1 MTTEVQSP
9 RLVRAQ
15 ADAARMARRRGWR
28 RRLPLLPALVYLIIT
43 TQLPFLAAI
52 VVSFM
57 RWQAL
62 YPDRRGFAGLDN
74 YVQLFTDA
82 GLRRSVYVTVLL
94 TVTVVGVSLVLGLA
108 IALLLDRKFFG
119 RSVVRTMM
127 IAPFLVV
134 PIAAALMWKHAIL
147 NPSYGLLNGT
157 LTWIWG
163 LFGSDN
169 PPQPAWL
176 TQWPL
181 LSIELSLIWQWT
193 PFMMLILL
201 AGLQSMPRDA
211 VEAARIDGAA
221 GPQIFRYLT
230 LPHLRRYI
238 ELSVILGA
246 VFIVQNFDHVFT
258 MTSGALGTANI
269 PYTIYQTFFQRQDYG
284 LAAAMGV
291 TVVVAT
297 LILANFGLRAVSS
310 LQKESR

>member
-1 MTTEVQSP
+1 MTTDVQSP
-9 RLVRAQ
+9 RLARAE
-15 ADAARMARRRGWR
+15 ADAARAARRRAWR

-74 YVQLFTDA
+74 YIQLFTEP
-82 GLRRSVYVTVLL
+82 GLRRSVLVTVLL
-94 TVTVVGVSLVLGLA
+94 TVTVVGVSLVLGLG
-108 IALLLDRKFFG
+108 IALLLNRKFFG
-119 RSVVRTMM
+119 RAVVRTMM

-176 TQWPL
+176 TEWPL

-201 AGLQSMPRDA
+201 AGLQSMPQDA
-211 VEAARIDGAA
+211 IEAARLDGAGGA
-221 GPQIFRYLT
+221 QIFRYLT

-258 MTSGALGTANI
+258 MTSGALGTANL

-291 TVVVAT
+291 TVVIAT
-297 LILANFGLRAVSS
+297 LVLANFGLRAVSS